1 MRSVAEKP
9 LAGTRI
15 VVTRPESKPLAEAL
29 ELLGADVSIVP
40 LIEIRPVEDPRALD
54 AALEDLSSYDW
65 VVFTSI
71 NGVAAVGERLS
82 SMGGGGRVAAVG
94 PVTADA
100 VRALGVEP
108 SFVAQRASEDIAAG
122 LGRLEGVRVLLPQ
135 ADIADPRL
143 ADELR
148 ESGAAVDTVVAYRT
162 VEVEPSLWGVL
173 PLRIADAIVL
183 ASGSAV
189 RSLAS
194 IAGSL
199 EGLGE
204 STLLVCIGPKTAA
217 VAREVGLPVGLVADE
232 TTADGIIRALVTH
245 FGEST

>member
-1 MRSVAEKP
+1 MAEKP
-9 LAGTRI
+9 LEGKRI
-15 VVTRPESKPLAEAL
+15 VVTRPESKPLAAAL
-29 ELLGADVSIVP
+29 RRLGADVSIVP
-40 LIEIRPVEDPRALD
+40 LIEIRPVEDPRTLD
-54 AALEDLSSYDW
+54 AAVENLPDYDW

-82 SMGGGGRVAAVG
+82 GIGAGGRVAAVG

-122 LGRLEGVRVLLPQ
+122 LGSLEGVRVLLPQ
-135 ADIADPRL
+135 ADIADLRL

-148 ESGAAVDTVVAYRT
+148 EKGAAVDTVVAYRT

-217 VAREVGLPVGLVADE
+217 AAREVGLPVGLVADE

-245 FGEST
+245 FGAST

>member
-1 MRSVAEKP
+1 MAEKP
-9 LAGTRI
+9 LQGRRI
-15 VVTRPESKPLAEAL
+15 VVTRPESRPLAEAL
-29 ELLGADVSIVP
+29 EGLGAEVAIVP
-40 LIEIRPVEDPRALD
+40 LIEIRAVEDPRALN
-54 AALEDLSSYDW
+54 AAVADLAMYDW
-65 VVFTSI
+65 VVFTSV

-82 SMGGGGRVAAVG
+82 GIGEARVAAVG
-94 PVTADA
+94 PVTADS

-108 SFVAQRASEDIAAG
+108 SFVAARASEDIAAG
-122 LGRLEGVRVLLPQ
+122 LGSIDGARMLLPQ

-148 ESGAAVDTVVAYRT
+148 ERGANVDTVVAYRT
-162 VEVEPSLWGVL
+162 IQLEPTLWGVL
-173 PLRIADAIVL
+173 PLRIAHAIIL

-199 EGLGE
+199 EGLGD

-232 TTADGIIRALVTH
+232 TTADGIIRALVSH
-245 FGEST
+245 FGESS

>member
-1 MRSVAEKP
+1 MAEKP
-9 LAGTRI
+9 LAGRRI
-15 VVTRPESKPLAEAL
+15 VVTRPESRPLAAAL
-29 ELLGADVSIVP
+29 EGLGAEVSIVP

-54 AALEDLSSYDW
+54 AAVADLATYDW
-65 VVFTSI
+65 VVFTSV

-82 SMGGGGRVAAVG
+82 GIGETRVAAVG
-94 PVTADA
+94 PVTADS

-108 SFVAQRASEDIAAG
+108 SFVAARASEDIAAG
-122 LGRLEGVRVLLPQ
+122 LGSIDGARVLLPQ

-148 ESGAAVDTVVAYRT
+148 GRGANVDTVVAYRT
-162 VEVEPSLWGVL
+162 VQVEPTLWGVL
-173 PLRIADAIVL
+173 PLRIAHAIVL

-189 RSLAS
+189 RSLAR

-199 EGLGE
+199 EGLGD
-204 STLLVCIGPKTAA
+204 STLLVCIGPRTAA

-232 TTADGIIRALVTH
+232 MTADGIIRALVSH
-245 FGEST
+245 FGESS

>member
-1 MRSVAEKP
+1 MAERP
-9 LAGTRI
+9 LAGKRI
-15 VVTRPESKPLAEAL
+15 VVTRPESRSLAEAL
-29 ELLGADVSIVP
+29 ERLGAEVSIVP

-54 AALEDLSSYDW
+54 AAVEDLRDYDW
-65 VVFTSI
+65 VVFTSV
-71 NGVAAVGERLS
+71 NGVAAIGERLNLI
-82 SMGGGGRVAAVG
+82 GHRAQVAAVG
-94 PVTADA
+94 PVTAEA

-122 LGRLEGVRVLLPQ
+122 LGQLDGARVLLPQ

-143 ADELR
+143 AEELR
-148 ESGAAVDTVVAYRT
+148 GRGATVDAVVAYRT
-162 VEVEPSLWGVL
+162 VQVEPALWGAL
-173 PLRIADAIVL
+173 PLRIADAIIL

-194 IAGSL
+194 IAASF
-199 EGLGE
+199 EGLGG
-204 STLLVCIGPKTAA
+204 STLVVCIGPKTAS

-232 TTADGIIRALVTH
+232 TTADGIIRALVGH